1 MEHLGATDVHV
12 SLSGDVVHTR
22 FYVDDESSA
31 QIIDQHMTMLEK
43 AINDSGYSLT
53 NETVTRNQDIRTTG
67 NKVVDELL
75 GKDLEQSIK
84 RYSFDVKM

>member
-1 MEHLGATDVHV
+1 
-12 SLSGDVVHTR
+12 
-22 FYVDDESSA
+22 VDDEESA
-31 QIIDQHMTMLEK
+31 RIIDEHMTMLEK
-43 AINDSGYSLT
+43 AVNGVGYSLT
-53 NETVTRNQDIRTTG
+53 NETVTRNQSINSTG